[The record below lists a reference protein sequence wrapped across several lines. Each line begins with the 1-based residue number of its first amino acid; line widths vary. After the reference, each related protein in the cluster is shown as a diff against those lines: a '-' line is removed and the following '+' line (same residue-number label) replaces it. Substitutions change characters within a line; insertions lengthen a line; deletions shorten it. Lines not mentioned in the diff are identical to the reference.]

1 MSNRAIGLVEYK
13 SIPLGIESAN
23 AMLREADVELVFS
36 SPVCP
41 GKYVTIIEGTVDSVR
56 RALQKSERTGREFML
71 DSQII
76 LNPNDQV
83 CPAITGTTVVD
94 EVENVG
100 GVETMGAIASV
111 RAGDLAAK
119 SSNVRLME
127 IRIARGLGG
136 KSYVLFCGE
145 LESVKNAVTVCMREI
160 GEEGGITSSTVV
172 SAPHPKLI
180 PFLF

>member
-1 MSNRAIGLVEYK
+1 MSSKAIGLVEYK

-56 RALQKSERTGREFML
+56 RAIQKAERTGREFML
-71 DSQII
+71 DSQLI
-76 LNPNDQV
+76 LNPNEQV
-83 CPAITGTTVVD
+83 CPAITGTTFVD

-100 GVETMGAIASV
+100 GIETMGAIASV
-111 RAGDLAAK
+111 RAGDIAAK

-145 LESVKNAVTVCMREI
+145 LESVKNAVAVCMREI

>member
-1 MSNRAIGLVEYK
+1 
-13 SIPLGIESAN
+13 
-23 AMLREADVELVFS
+23 MLREADVELVFS

-41 GKYVTIIEGTVDSVR
+41 GKYVTIIEGTVDSVK
-56 RALQKSERTGREFML
+56 RALQKAERTGREFML
-71 DSQII
+71 DSQLI
-76 LNPNDQV
+76 LNPNEQV
-83 CPAITGTTVVD
+83 CPAITGTTFVD

-111 RAGDLAAK
+111 RAGDIAAK

-145 LESVKNAVTVCMREI
+145 LESVKNAVAVCMREI

>member
-13 SIPLGIESAN
+13 SIPLGIEAAN
-23 AMLREADVELVFS
+23 AMLREASVDLVFS

-41 GKYVTIIEGTVDSVR
+41 GKYVSIIEGTVDSVK
-56 RALQKSERTGREFML
+56 RALEKAQMTGQEYLL
-71 DSQII
+71 DSQLI
-76 LNPNDQV
+76 LNPNEQV
-83 CPAITGTTVVD
+83 CPAITGTTFID
-94 EVENVG
+94 TVENLG
-100 GVETMGAIASV
+100 GIETMGAIASV
-111 RAGDLAAK
+111 KAGDLAAK

-145 LESVKNAVTVCMREI
+145 LASVKNAVSVCLREI
-160 GEEGGITSSTVV
+160 GEEGGITSSTIV
-172 SAPHPKLI
+172 SAAHPKLV